1 MAKREITYHSDL
13 SIRENAELNHCTE
26 DNIRY
31 YLKKHGID
39 RRNANREKIIQA
51 IKSYLND
58 NPDAK
63 ISEVAKATHIT
74 DMTIRKYWDAAKE
87 TDTIRAIGKRKTPK
101 TNIAKL
107 NLSASVFKDIFKVEV
122 FDLDVIEPF
131 IGKPVTDTIKKQGHN
146 PIDAEGGLFAID
158 PKKRID
164 IVSIPPYINEDIVT
178 RCFAIYRNKMGLL
191 LPVSH
196 LSDPTTHKVLFK
208 AHTPIKIHVYTD
220 KPYMWVIWERGKN
233 GNTQIDWVA
242 QRGRKATKPK
252 QDERNR
258 DDRKDEDYEVTIL
271 DGIKFKL
278 YKPYNYRLQDIV
290 QFHSEAYEENQMM
303 SNHYNCIVRFRGVE
317 FYGFEM
323 MFHSMKFSEHPEPL
337 KEVMAAPSARKAKKI
352 SMEYRNLYFDGAF
365 KERWYRV
372 YVLSQLF
379 KYLSVKEYR
388 DRLRELRG
396 QTLVECPNGHG
407 TSAEATQDLK
417 TNIFSGRNYS
427 GRFTMLIRDMMLPLE
442 DAAIAKKEAELGRK
456 LTDDEQ
462 EKVIL
467 GVCEQVRDKYEKL
480 PQVKADTDAVIDY
493 IKDPKNGISI
503 KRKKLK
509 PYVKPNIDWLS
520 KGIVMDFDG
529 CLFDTSIDDDI
540 RKRKRKRGE
549 KKMDM
554 ETDVFPLIPQ
564 YKLYDGWADLLN
576 WAKNNKIKIGIL
588 CNASRTLVVKTLE
601 HFNLPYDCVIG
612 FDPYVNYPNPIRGNR
627 VLNSLNIRE
636 KQVIYIGTN
645 KDAEEQARSNQFKF
659 VGGKWGD
666 NDVVDLDV
674 PLIDNPKEAI
684 DIVMALSV

>member
-1 MAKREITYHSDL
+1 MAKRKITYYPDL
-13 SIRENAELNHCTE
+13 SIKENAEINHCTQ

-31 YLKKHGID
+31 YLKSHGVD
-39 RRNANREKIIQA
+39 RRNANREKIIQT
-51 IKSYLND
+51 IKDYLKD

-63 ISEVAKATHIT
+63 ISDIAKATKIT
-74 DMTIRKYWDAAKE
+74 DVTIRKYWDVVKGNE
-87 TDTIRAIGKRKTPK
+87 SIIGIGKRKTPK
-101 TNIAKL
+101 TDIAKL
-107 NLSASVFKDIFKVEV
+107 NLSASVFKDIFRIED

-131 IGKPVTDTIKKQGHN
+131 IGKPVADEIIKQGHN
-146 PIDAEGGLFAID
+146 PIDTEGGLYTID
-158 PKKRID
+158 PKQKYD
-164 IVSIPPYINEDIVT
+164 IVSIPPYINEDVANH
-178 RCFAIYRNKMGLL
+178 CFSIYKKKMALL
-191 LPVSH
+191 LPLDG
-196 LSDPTTHKVLFK
+196 LSDTNTYQALFK
-208 AHTPIKIHVYTD
+208 PHKPIKIHVYPD
-220 KPYMWVIWERGKN
+220 KPYMWVIWERGNN
-233 GNTQIDWVA
+233 GNTKIDWIA

-252 QDERNR
+252 QDERKR
-258 DDRKDEDYEVTIL
+258 DDLKDEDYEVTIL

-337 KEVMAAPSARKAKKI
+337 KEVMAAPSARKAKNI
-352 SMEYRNLYFDGAF
+352 SMEYRNLYFDGVF

-407 TSAEATQDLK
+407 TSAEATQDLE

-442 DAAIAKKEAELGRK
+442 DAAIEKKEAELGRK

-462 EKVIL
+462 DKVIL
-467 GVCEQVRDKYEKL
+467 EVCEQVRDKYENL

-493 IKDPKNGISI
+493 IKDPKNGISL

-529 CLFDTSIDDDI
+529 CLFDTSIDDEI

-549 KKMDM
+549 KELDLEK
-554 ETDVFPLIPQ
+554 DVFPLIPQ
-564 YKLYDGWADLLN
+564 YKLYDGWADLLK
-576 WAKNNKIKIGIL
+576 WAKKNKIKIGVL
-588 CNASRTLVVKTLE
+588 CNASRKLVEATMK
-601 HFNLPYDCVIG
+601 HFKLPFDAVIG
-612 FDPYVNYPNPIRGNR
+612 RQPYVDYPNPIRGNQ
-627 VLNSLNIRE
+627 LQNKLGIRE

-645 KDAEEQARSNQFKF
+645 KNAEKQARCNQFKF

-666 NDVVDLDV
+666 NDVMDLNV

-684 DIVMALSV
+684 DIVKALSI